1 MVWTM
6 ERRVILTGAFDQAC
20 KCTGSF
26 KMPDICFDRATVP
39 GVSQS
44 KFALVE
50 ATYTNRGSEDERDS

>member
-1 MVWTM
+1 
-6 ERRVILTGAFDQAC
+6 
-20 KCTGSF
+20 
-26 KMPDICFDRATVP
+26 MPDICFDRATVP